1 MTSKTEETVKCIH
14 CDYKTNRP
22 YNLKRHMVTKH
33 IHKNVDNVH
42 KNDVNIH
49 KIVDNLHTNVDN
61 SKLTCTKCDKTFKY
75 QWFLDRHIKSCLT
88 KIDANKCEY
97 CSRVFSDRSSRYRHH
112 KICKVRIE
120 KDSKALVINPVP
132 PEVHAAVINN
142 NNTTIAN
149 NRNVNGTNVENQ
161 TVINLVVYNSNPNE
175 TMQFNHK
182 HIDPQKLKKFFVP
195 GDKVQPE
202 RLTDAMR
209 EWTNQLLSNNDNK
222 CVKKTNIRASHSQVH
237 VGNNNWESRLDKEVY
252 PHLMNN
258 IANDFSYFF
267 SDNYRRTMYKA
278 LDAFIEY
285 MASDGYC
292 STDSDK
298 VIENSY
304 KTLVKELKL
313 RMFDI
318 TKRD

>member
-1 MTSKTEETVKCIH
+1 
-14 CDYKTNRP
+14 
-22 YNLKRHMVTKH
+22 MVTKH
-33 IHKNVDNVH
+33 INTIDNIVNPNGNVFNPNGNAVNPNGNAINPNGNHSRVSKN
-42 KNDVNIH
+42 
-49 KIVDNLHTNVDN
+49 
-61 SKLTCTKCDKTFKY
+61 CDKCNHVFKQRSKMLKHQEKCTGLVNKLECPFCHNIY
-75 QWFLDRHIKSCLT
+75 ASDKS
-88 KIDANKCEY
+88 KFNHV
-97 CSRVFSDRSSRYRHH
+97 R
-112 KICKVRIE
+112 ICKVKKYI
-120 KDSKALVINPVP
+120 DSKALIVCHPIDEKLSSSSTN
-132 PEVHAAVINN
+132 I
-142 NNTTIAN
+142 
-149 NRNVNGTNVENQ
+149 GTNIQNINGDNIQNQ

-182 HIDPQKLKKFFVP
+182 HIDPKKLKKFFVP

-209 EWTNQLLSNNDNK
+209 EWTNQLLSNDDNK

-258 IANDFSYFF
+258 IANDFSDFF
-267 SDNYRRTMYKA
+267 SENYRRNMYTA
-278 LDAFIEY
+278 LDAFIDY

-298 VIENSY
+298 VIENSF

-313 RMFDI
+313 RMFDS
-318 TKRD
+318 TKH